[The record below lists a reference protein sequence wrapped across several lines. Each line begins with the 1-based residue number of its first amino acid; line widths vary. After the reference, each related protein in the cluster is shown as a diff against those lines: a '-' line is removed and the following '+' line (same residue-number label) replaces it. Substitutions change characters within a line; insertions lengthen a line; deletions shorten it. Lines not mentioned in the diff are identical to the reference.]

1 MLLFFHF
8 NRSWVRHKYA
18 RVPWMAYTREINR
31 ITWLLR
37 SARGVNTTLPIHI
50 VIARGS
56 ERNATL
62 ERTFSQLGAAS
73 TIESPAVVPPRWT
86 SAFHKHSFSRLAAL
100 ALTQFAKVIVLD
112 NDVTLIHNIDEL
124 AAAETPAMVCSHCAR
139 VPLSA
144 SECH

>member
-8 NRSWVRHKYA
+8 NRSWVRLKHA
-18 RVPWMAYTREINR
+18 SAPWIAYSREINR

-37 SARGVNTTLPIHI
+37 SARAVNTTLPIHI
-50 VIARGS
+50 VVARGS

-100 ALTQFAKVIVLD
+100 ALTQFDKVIVLD
-112 NDVTLIHNIDEL
+112 NDMTLIRNIDEL
-124 AAAETPAMVCSHCAR
+124 AAAETPAMVCSHGAR
-139 VPLSA
+139 D
-144 SECH
+144 